1 MNPIKK
7 YYIYKD
13 NQQKGPYSFEE
24 LKDLNI
30 SRDTMIWYEGLETW
44 IKALE
49 VEELKEIFKSIPPP
63 IQTDKAIPPTYV
75 ENISNSNK
83 DLKPVPIYKKK
94 SIITIGV
101 LLFFIITFGAITL
114 YNKFTKQDEIVTKQ
128 DEIVIKQEDQNS
140 KIEALEKTQEN
151 RNAEQLIK
159 KRAEEAAQR
168 KRDLQVLNKMGEEAA
183 INLRAEKLKL
193 EEIQK
198 FQIGRSSSKK
208 QEQVRIQLEKI
219 MYWEKELDRL
229 KKEFEKYR

>member
-49 VEELKEIFKSIPPP
+49 VEELKEIFKSIPSP
-63 IQTDKAIPPTYV
+63 IQTDKAIPPPYV
-75 ENISNSNK
+75 ERISNSNK

-94 SIITIGV
+94 KSIIAIGV
-101 LLFFIITFGAITL
+101 LLFFLITFGVITL

-128 DEIVIKQEDQNS
+128 DEIVIKQEDQNAKIKELE
-140 KIEALEKTQEN
+140 KIEAS
-151 RNAEQLIK
+151 RNAEQLMK
-159 KRAEEAAQR
+159 KRSEEAAQ
-168 KRDLQVLNKMGEEAA
+168 
-183 INLRAEKLKL
+183 
-193 EEIQK
+193 
-198 FQIGRSSSKK
+198 K
-208 QEQVRIQLEKI
+208 Q
-219 MYWEKELDRL
+219 KELQLLNRKVRL
-229 KKEFEKYR
+229 FF